1 MADACVHI
9 LLNVSFGQLAKEAG
23 APVRN
28 THVNIGTGIELSI
41 AELAGEVAGAV
52 GFKGSIEWDSTKP
65 DGTMRKLCDV
75 SRLHRLGWRHS
86 VELPDGIRR
95 LYEWYKADTAPA
107 R

>member
-1 MADACVHI
+1 M
-9 LLNVSFGQLAKEAG
+9 
-23 APVRN
+23 RN

-41 AELAGEVAGAV
+41 AELAEEVAVAV